1 MDALALV
8 VFEVAGL
15 LGLVALLPAAARRLR
30 LPTTVLLA
38 AVGFA
43 LGFATS
49 HTGPGGDLLP
59 DPLLDFLRGFG
70 ELTVTADLFLWVF
83 LPILLFE
90 AALAL
95 DGRELGE
102 ELGPILVLAV
112 LAVLVCTLLGGL
124 AVWWASGQA
133 LAACF
138 LVAAIV
144 ATTDPSAVV
153 SIFREVGAPRRL
165 TTLVEGESLLNDAA
179 AIALFGLLL
188 TVILYP
194 SRFDPAGAA
203 AAFLLSFAGGALV
216 GAALGR
222 AAGLLI
228 GRLDGGG
235 PAEVTVSLA
244 LAYLAYA
251 VSDLYLGVSGVVAT
265 VVAGLVLGTSI
276 RGRLGSAEWAGIRA
290 IWGQLGFWAS
300 SLVFVLAAALVPD
313 TLAVVR
319 GADLLALAA
328 LLAGALLAR
337 LVVLEMVLPLV
348 VRLGGRPPIDHRFR
362 LVILWGGLRGAVTLA
377 LALAV
382 TENRRVPAEVQHLVS
397 VLATGFVLFTL
408 LVQATTLR
416 PLLRGLRLDRLGPVE
431 RLMRERVLELARA
444 ELRDRLSA
452 AAIRHGL
459 ELGAMPGL
467 PELVQAEGRSAT
479 PESEDVSRAQLVAAL
494 ATATSRE
501 AELYVAE
508 LAERMVSRASGAL
521 LVRRTDAL
529 LDALREEGVH
539 GYRHAARQQDELD
552 RATRAA
558 AWLHVRLGWT
568 RPLARQLG
576 LRLEKLLVRRRVL
589 EELLGFTRSRV
600 RRLFGDRVAATTEH
614 VLEERLEGV
623 ERQLDALRLQFPEHW
638 ELAAGRY
645 LARVALRLEQQDY
658 ERLHAERLLSPELF
672 RHLQAEL
679 RSRLKVLER
688 APRLDLGLDREW
700 LLARVPVLSE
710 LQPEGRSELL
720 RLLRPRLALPG
731 ERIVRRGE
739 RGDAVFFIAS
749 GAVEVQL
756 ESGPVRLGTGDV
768 FGETALLLR
777 RPRRADVVALGYCRL
792 LVLRRDAVRRF
803 LARHP
808 GLAERLRR
816 IARARLAQGGA
827 ELPEPDAAT
836 PKA

>member
-300 SLVFVLAAALVPD
+300 SLVFVLAATLVPD

-501 AELYVAE
+501 AEL
-508 LAERMVSRASGAL
+508 GG
-521 LVRRTDAL
+521 D
-529 LDALREEGVH
+529 H
-539 GYRHAARQQDELD
+539 
-552 RATRAA
+552 
-558 AWLHVRLGWT
+558 
-568 RPLARQLG
+568 RP
-576 LRLEKLLVRRRVL
+576 
-589 EELLGFTRSRV
+589 
-600 RRLFGDRVAATTEH
+600 
-614 VLEERLEGV
+614 
-623 ERQLDALRLQFPEHW
+623 
-638 ELAAGRY
+638 
-645 LARVALRLEQQDY
+645 
-658 ERLHAERLLSPELF
+658 
-672 RHLQAEL
+672 
-679 RSRLKVLER
+679 
-688 APRLDLGLDREW
+688 
-700 LLARVPVLSE
+700 
-710 LQPEGRSELL
+710 
-720 RLLRPRLALPG
+720 
-731 ERIVRRGE
+731 
-739 RGDAVFFIAS
+739 
-749 GAVEVQL
+749 
-756 ESGPVRLGTGDV
+756 
-768 FGETALLLR
+768 
-777 RPRRADVVALGYCRL
+777 
-792 LVLRRDAVRRF
+792 
-803 LARHP
+803 
-808 GLAERLRR
+808 
-816 IARARLAQGGA
+816 
-827 ELPEPDAAT
+827 
-836 PKA
+836 